1 MTTLDIQFVTPAGAH
16 PEPVDRLPAL
26 LEEPG
31 AGFVWVDIAEWSE
44 RAERLLVDTLHLHP
58 MAVAACRDRNHTPT
72 VHGYPDHVFLVLHGA
87 ETRDDGHVHLLELD
101 LFVGRRFLITV
112 HGPLSPEVAPELAS
126 RETAAALA
134 RIQSGRLRPATPAA
148 LAYAVVTALLRGLR
162 TQVSG
167 VASTV
172 AGLER
177 AVMESDLRR
186 PEVLLERMFAVRH
199 QLLTVRTMAVQTSQ
213 VCGRAA
219 TLARVLD
226 VQDRTQFEDLEDQY
240 VRLTA
245 VADGEKE
252 FVFGVIELYHTRVST
267 KMTVA
272 MERLAVLAAVTLP
285 ITAIA
290 SVVGMNVIVH
300 DRTQPVQLLLI
311 LLLMAAI
318 SGWLLRWTRQQGWW

>member
-1 MTTLDIQFVTPAGAH
+1 
-16 PEPVDRLPAL
+16 
-26 LEEPG
+26 
-31 AGFVWVDIAEWSE
+31 
-44 RAERLLVDTLHLHP
+44 
-58 MAVAACRDRNHTPT
+58 
-72 VHGYPDHVFLVLHGA
+72 
-87 ETRDDGHVHLLELD
+87 
-101 LFVGRRFLITV
+101 
-112 HGPLSPEVAPELAS
+112 
-126 RETAAALA
+126 
-134 RIQSGRLRPATPAA
+134 
-148 LAYAVVTALLRGLR
+148 
-162 TQVSG
+162 
-167 VASTV
+167 
-172 AGLER
+172 
-177 AVMESDLRR
+177 
-186 PEVLLERMFAVRH
+186 
-199 QLLTVRTMAVQTSQ
+199 MAVQTSQ